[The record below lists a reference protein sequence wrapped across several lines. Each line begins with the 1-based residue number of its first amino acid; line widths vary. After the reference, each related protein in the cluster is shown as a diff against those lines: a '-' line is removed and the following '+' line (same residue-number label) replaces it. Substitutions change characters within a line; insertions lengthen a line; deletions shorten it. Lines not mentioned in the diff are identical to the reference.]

1 VNNKICNLLT
11 AIKEHINNKPI
22 PVNEVKSATVMSPP
36 ASPVKIKSPSKLFK
50 HLSPNGKEPVNPPG
64 PIHFVNTI
72 TTISAS
78 ASNSTQQ
85 QTNKFS
91 RIVEDETS
99 RVNHAS
105 ERKPTDSPEQ
115 YTVQESGKPDEGK
128 EKSEEHERNSTL
140 LGKSIIEEPERKME
154 DVISVCSN
162 QTKESNPKIFK
173 IPCTI
178 KEKLLTD
185 SHIDPSLPV
194 NMIPLSLYHKTFP
207 ERIACERVMKG
218 LSIRVGELVYN
229 TSITVVNDVDPLTNR
244 TFTNL
249 VLGKPFINESGV
261 ILDEINGSVMFTNGV
276 KKVIFSGGNE
286 EVYEYRP
293 SLERN
298 LFGFRNGE
306 SGKIRR
312 RDPNNLK
319 IPCMIG
325 HKHFDNVHI
334 NVFMPKNVMS
344 LFHYNNICRW
354 GMIYKGEKVVGKDH
368 EVQVFIGNMTFSVE
382 FTIVDNIEDY
392 IDPRLSQ
399 VVFGAPFCEV
409 TSLIVDDLNGIM
421 TFTDGVR
428 RISYQTPYK
437 RKDLKEIDRDGLDMM
452 SSQLIL
458 CDEDVRR
465 GCRNISDLSC
475 GFFKDVSNLDKR
487 YQFRRSEDP
496 KYLHYESDTS
506 LEDDL
511 ESGTNDE
518 IT

>member
-1 VNNKICNLLT
+1 
-11 AIKEHINNKPI
+11 
-22 PVNEVKSATVMSPP
+22 MSPL
-36 ASPVKIKSPSKLFK
+36 ASPVKIKSPNKLFK
-50 HLSPNGKEPVNPPG
+50 HLSPDGKEPVNPHG
-64 PIHFVNTI
+64 PIHFINTI
-72 TTISAS
+72 TTISIS
-78 ASNSTQQ
+78 ASNPTQQ
-85 QTNKFS
+85 QTNNFS
-91 RIVEDETS
+91 RIAKGETS

-105 ERKPTDSPEQ
+105 ARKPTDSPEQ
-115 YTVQESGKPDEGK
+115 YTARESGELDEGK
-128 EKSEEHERNSTL
+128 EKSEEHVRNPTIS
-140 LGKSIIEEPERKME
+140 GKSIIEEPERKME
-154 DVISVCSN
+154 DVISVCSR

-173 IPCTI
+173 FSCTI

-194 NMIPLSLYHKTFP
+194 NIIPLSLYHKTFP
-207 ERIACERVMKG
+207 EHIACERVMEG
-218 LSIRVGELVYN
+218 LTISVGELVYK
-229 TSITVVNDVDPLTNR
+229 TSITVVDDVDPLTNR

-261 ILDEINGSVMFTNGV
+261 TLDEIDGSVMFTNGV
-276 KKVIFSGGNE
+276 RKVIFSGGDE

-293 SLERN
+293 SLEKN
-298 LFGFRNGE
+298 LFGFRNRE

-325 HKHFDNVHI
+325 HKHFDNIHI

-354 GMIYKGEKVVGKDH
+354 GMVYKGEKVVGKDH
-368 EVQVFIGNMTFSVE
+368 EIQVFVGNMEFSME

-399 VVFGAPFCEV
+399 VVFGAPFCEI

-421 TFTDGVR
+421 TFTDGIR

-437 RKDLKEIDRDGLDMM
+437 RKDLKEIDCDGLDMM

-458 CDEDVRR
+458 CDEDIRR
-465 GCRNISDLSC
+465 GCRNIFDLSS
-475 GFFKDVSNLDKR
+475 GFFKNVSELSSKYRQDI
-487 YQFRRSEDP
+487 FDFEDP
-496 KYLHYESDTS
+496 KYLQYESETG

-511 ESGTNDE
+511 GSGTNDE